1 MDEVIMARV
10 LGIVLILGFSIPGMI
25 FGYLIAV
32 KQRLDLLSGMN
43 KFSFSNPNAYA
54 RSVGYSL
61 FLLGLLSGIT
71 GIVWSAGIVTLTSV
85 IAPYSILILM
95 AIPCVA
101 AIHRNSGRA
110 TNDS

>member
-1 MDEVIMARV
+1 MDEIIMVRV
-10 LGIVLILGFSIPGMI
+10 LGIVSILGFSIPGMT

-32 KQRLDLLSGMN
+32 KQKLDLLPGVN
-43 KFSFSNPNAYA
+43 EFNFSNPNAYA

-85 IAPYSILILM
+85 VAPFSILILM
-95 AIPCVA
+95 AIPCLVV
-101 AIHRNSGRA
+101 IHRNSGR
-110 TNDS
+110 TTHDS